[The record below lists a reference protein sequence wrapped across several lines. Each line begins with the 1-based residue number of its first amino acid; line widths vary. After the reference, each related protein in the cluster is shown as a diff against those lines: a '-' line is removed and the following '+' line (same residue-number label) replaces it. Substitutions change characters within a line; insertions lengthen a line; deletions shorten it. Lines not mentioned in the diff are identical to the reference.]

1 MKQCSKQLSSS
12 PISSLPNKQKL
23 FSRRQRRRIRKR
35 LRRKQNRMKIPT
47 RSMSMTTQI
56 VADALDMLHISTE
69 MNTKSFEFIER
80 YEITRQHA
88 FKMPPN
94 LRPIVFFIEPKTSRV
109 SSTVTNKL
117 QNSMDEDYYSSYV

>member
-1 MKQCSKQLSSS
+1 
-12 PISSLPNKQKL
+12 
-23 FSRRQRRRIRKR
+23 
-35 LRRKQNRMKIPT
+35 MKIPT